1 MLYVHIL
8 SYLIIITILSYKV
21 CYYSHFIDERTK
33 SHSPKKQLVESQSCD
48 FDQVI
53 VLQFRVP

>member
-1 MLYVHIL
+1 MLYVNIL
-8 SYLIIITILSYKV
+8 SYLIIITILSRKV

-33 SHSPKKQLVESQSCD
+33 SHSPKKLVESQSCD
-48 FDQVI
+48 LDQVM